1 MPQAVLFDMDG
12 TLIDSEHSW
21 LSAERD
27 LAATTGSTWTEQDGM
42 GLIGM
47 SLYDS
52 ARILRQR
59 FKLTLS
65 LDEIIEQL
73 TDNVV
78 GKLAEGVPWRPGAL
92 ELLQLLREANVKTAL
107 VTMSMRRMALA
118 VAGSAPFDAF
128 DVVIAGDDV
137 SKGKPDPEAYLA
149 AASALQVDITQCIAF
164 EDSISGL
171 HSAEASGAVAIG
183 VPNLVTL
190 PAKEG
195 RIIWPTLRSVSLDDL
210 RQVLAESRNS

>member
-1 MPQAVLFDMDG
+1 MPAAVLFDMDG

-21 LSAERD
+21 LSAEQD

-52 ARILRQR
+52 ARIMRQR
-59 FKLTLS
+59 FNLTIS
-65 LDEIIEQL
+65 LDEVIEQL

-78 GKLAEGVPWRPGAL
+78 ARLSTQVPWRPGAL
-92 ELLQLLREANVKTAL
+92 ELLQALREAKVKTAL

-118 VAGSAPFDAF
+118 IANSAPFKAF

-137 SKGKPDPEAYLA
+137 SVGKPDPEAYLA
-149 AASALQVDITQCIAF
+149 AASALDVDIRQCIAF

-171 HSAEASGAVAIG
+171 LSAEASGAVAIG

-210 RQVLAESRNS
+210 RRVLAESRLS

>member
-1 MPQAVLFDMDG
+1 MPAAVLFDMDG

-21 LSAERD
+21 LSAEQD

-52 ARILRQR
+52 ARIMRQR
-59 FKLTLS
+59 FNLTIS
-65 LDEIIEQL
+65 LDEVIEQL

-78 GKLAEGVPWRPGAL
+78 ARLSTQVPWRPGAL
-92 ELLQLLREANVKTAL
+92 ELLQALREAKVKTAL

-118 VAGSAPFDAF
+118 IANSAPFKAF

-137 SKGKPDPEAYLA
+137 SVGKPDPEAYLA
-149 AASALQVDITQCIAF
+149 AASALDVDIRQCIAF

-171 HSAEASGAVAIG
+171 LSAEASGAVAIG